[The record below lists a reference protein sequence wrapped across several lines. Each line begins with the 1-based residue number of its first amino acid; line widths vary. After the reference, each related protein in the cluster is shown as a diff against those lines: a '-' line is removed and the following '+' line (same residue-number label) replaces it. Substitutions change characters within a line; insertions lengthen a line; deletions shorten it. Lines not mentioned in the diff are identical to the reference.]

1 MFMLGS
7 LVTGWLPC
15 PTYKHPGDAMMSS
28 AHTMPSMPLLTMTLP
43 NGQQAWLMKRCVDDT
58 VDGAEIPNNHLGW
71 CYNPK
76 K

>member
-1 MFMLGS
+1 MVAMS
-7 LVTGWLPC
+7 N
-15 PTYKHPGDAMMSS
+15 KSNDPGDAMMSS